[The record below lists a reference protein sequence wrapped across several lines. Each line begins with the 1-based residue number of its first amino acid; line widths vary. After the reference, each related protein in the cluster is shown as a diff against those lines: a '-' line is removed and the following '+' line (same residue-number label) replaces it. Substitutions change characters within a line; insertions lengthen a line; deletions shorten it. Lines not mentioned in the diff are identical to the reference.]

1 MFDLESKIRALVD
14 NYGLHLL
21 LEQNEISEGFV
32 IRYLV
37 DENMIDVNE
46 YFNLD
51 AEIAEWKRIE
61 E

>member
-1 MFDLESKIRALVD
+1 MFDLESKLQALVD
-14 NYGLHLL
+14 NYGLELL
-21 LEQNEISEGFV
+21 LEQNEISERFV
-32 IRYLV
+32 IAYLV
-37 DENMIDVNE
+37 EENMIDVNE